1 MRQLFS
7 RLDLLLVP
15 RLLGRGM
22 VFLGATLA
30 LNATAE
36 TKPVDFL
43 RDVRPILSSHCF
55 KCHGPDET
63 TRKGGL
69 RLDIREEAV
78 KPAKSGEYAIVPLD
92 VEKSHLL
99 ERINT
104 SDADDLMPPPS
115 AKHPLNEK
123 QKEILRRWI
132 AEGAEYQPHWAFV
145 KPKQP
150 VPPEGSRKEWARN
163 AIDKFVLARLEK
175 KGLEPSARADKYSLI
190 RRVYLDLIGLPPTPA
205 EIEAFVQDQSDSAY
219 ERLVDRLLASP
230 HYGERW
236 ARRWLDLARY
246 ADTNGYE
253 KDRPR
258 SIWPYR
264 DWLINALNNDMPF
277 DQFTVEQLAGDMLP
291 NPTADQII
299 ATGFNRNTMINEE
312 GGIDPLEYRFYAMV
326 DRVHVTST
334 AWLGLTVAC
343 AQCHT
348 HKYDPIQHTEYYQL
362 MALLNNADEPTYS
375 IPDPKIEKQRQ
386 EIEARIAEMEYQLID
401 QFPAPPAGANQYQ

>member
-1 MRQLFS
+1 MKQSRISGRMRQLFS

-104 SDADDLMPPPS
+104 SDADDLMPPAS

-175 KGLEPSARADKYSLI
+175 EGLEPSARADKYSLI
-190 RRVYLDLIGLPPTPA
+190 RRVYLDLIGLPADPC
-205 EIEAFVQDQSDSAY
+205 SD
-219 ERLVDRLLASP
+219 VKLALPGVVHST
-230 HYGERW
+230 
-236 ARRWLDLARY
+236 L
-246 ADTNGYE
+246 NGAGNW
-253 KDRPR
+253 
-258 SIWPYR
+258 SINW
-264 DWLINALNNDMPF
+264 
-277 DQFTVEQLAGDMLP
+277 
-291 NPTADQII
+291 
-299 ATGFNRNTMINEE
+299 
-312 GGIDPLEYRFYAMV
+312 
-326 DRVHVTST
+326 
-334 AWLGLTVAC
+334 
-343 AQCHT
+343 
-348 HKYDPIQHTEYYQL
+348 
-362 MALLNNADEPTYS
+362 YS
-375 IPDPKIEKQRQ
+375 ISAIRASISCRCFSIFGSGIE
-386 EIEARIAEMEYQLID
+386 
-401 QFPAPPAGANQYQ
+401 